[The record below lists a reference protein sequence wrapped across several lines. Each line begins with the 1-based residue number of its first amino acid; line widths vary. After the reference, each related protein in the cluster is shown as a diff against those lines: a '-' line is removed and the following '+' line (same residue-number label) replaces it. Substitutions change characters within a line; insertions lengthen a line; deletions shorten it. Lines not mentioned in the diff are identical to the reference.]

1 MGSSVERLAPARA
14 PEGGLV
20 HSFLKLFDRR
30 PHAELLSVTH
40 MHAATIYPFQ
50 FLHHRKPYALLLLLV
65 LGMYAP
71 TLFAVQQQHSMPKGQ
86 RHEVRREIDQLEEAW
101 RNAVL
106 KSDIGVLSSLLSDD
120 YIAIT
125 PSGTLQTKEEAL
137 ANMRNGLPHIV
148 SLEISDRRVR
158 FYGTTALVTSRAE
171 VSGVN
176 AKGDFSG
183 TYRYTRVYVRNAQG
197 KWKIVSFEASR
208 VRETGD
214 QK

>member
-1 MGSSVERLAPARA
+1 MGSNGERLAPGRA

-30 PHAELLSVTH
+30 PHAELPSVTH
-40 MHAATIYPFQ
+40 MHAAAIYPFQ
-50 FLHHRKPYALLLLLV
+50 FLHHRKPFAQMLILV
-65 LGMYAP
+65 LGMCAP
-71 TLFAVQQQHSMPKGQ
+71 ALFAVQQQHSMPKGQ

-106 KSDIGVLSSLLSDD
+106 KSDISALNSLLSDD
-120 YIAIT
+120 YIAIM
-125 PSGTLQTKEEAL
+125 PNGTLQTKEEAL
-137 ANMRNGLPHIV
+137 ASLRSGSPHLV
-148 SLEISDRRVR
+148 SLEISDQRVR

-176 AKGDFSG
+176 AKGEFSG
-183 TYRYTRVYVRNAQG
+183 TFRYTRVYVRNPQG

-208 VRETGD
+208 VRAPGEH
-214 QK
+214 K